1 MTTLTASA
9 ETMVPADLDR
19 FFTEN
24 EKRIREELFELLRI
38 PSVSARTEHNE
49 DTARTAEWVA
59 ENIRNAGM
67 QAQVHQTKGHP
78 IVVGQWRGAGTNAP
92 TVLAYGHYD
101 VQPAEPLDLWSS
113 PPFEP
118 TVRDGK
124 IFARGSV
131 DDKGQLFLHVKAL
144 EALLR
149 TRGSLPV
156 NVVLLIEGEE
166 EVGSEHLTEFIEA
179 NADLLR
185 ADAVVISDS
194 AMFAPGLPSIL
205 SSLRGMAY
213 FQIDVQGPSTDL
225 HSGSYGGAVVNPA
238 MALARILATMHDG
251 SGHVAIEGF
260 YDKVMDWGD
269 AARQEMRSL
278 PFDDEHFRA
287 ETGAP
292 ALGGEAGF
300 STLERLWMRPT
311 CEINGLLSG
320 YTGEGAKTVLPSK
333 AMAKVSCR
341 LVPDQDPQEI
351 EQLMRAHVE
360 RFAPKGVTV
369 TVTHLHG
376 GRPWRANLEGPLFDA
391 ARRALAAAFGREPVI
406 TGEGG
411 SIPVVGDF
419 QRILGAPVLLM
430 GFGLPGENAHAPN
443 EWMSEENFTRGL
455 RAVAMLYEGLGAR
468 G

>member
-1 MTTLTASA
+1 
-9 ETMVPADLDR
+9 
-19 FFTEN
+19 
-24 EKRIREELFELLRI
+24 
-38 PSVSARTEHNE
+38 
-49 DTARTAEWVA
+49 
-59 ENIRNAGM
+59 
-67 QAQVHQTKGHP
+67 
-78 IVVGQWRGAGTNAP
+78 
-92 TVLAYGHYD
+92 
-101 VQPAEPLDLWSS
+101 
-113 PPFEP
+113 
-118 TVRDGK
+118 
-124 IFARGSV
+124 
-131 DDKGQLFLHVKAL
+131 VKAL

-149 TRGSLPV
+149 TRGTLPV
-156 NVVLLIEGEE
+156 NVVVLAEGEE
-166 EVGSEHLTEFIEA
+166 EVGSEHLSDFVESH
-179 NADLLR
+179 ADLLR

-205 SSLRGMAY
+205 SSLRGLAY

-225 HSGSYGGAVVNPA
+225 HSGSYCGAVINPA

-251 SGHVAIEGF
+251 NGRIAIEGF
-260 YDKVMDWGD
+260 YDKVIDWGA
-269 AARQEMRSL
+269 AAREEIRSL
-278 PFDDEHFRA
+278 PFEDEHFRA

-320 YTGEGAKTVLPSK
+320 YTGEGAKTVLPAK

-351 EQLMRAHVE
+351 ERLMRTHVE

-376 GRPWRANLEGPLFDA
+376 GRPWRANLDGPLFDA

-419 QRILGAPVLLM
+419 QRILKAPVLLM

-455 RAVAMLYEGLGAR
+455 RAVAMLYQELGVR